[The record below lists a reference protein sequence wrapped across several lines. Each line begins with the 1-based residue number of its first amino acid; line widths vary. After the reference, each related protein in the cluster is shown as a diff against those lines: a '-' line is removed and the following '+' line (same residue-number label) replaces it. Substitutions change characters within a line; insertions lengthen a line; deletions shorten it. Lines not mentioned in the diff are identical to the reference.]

1 VIARAQETAAEDGV
15 DPPQCET
22 IMLAAAAAADVQ
34 SAVAKARAYQIA
46 GDENDTLRKE
56 RARLAANS

>member
-1 VIARAQETAAEDGV
+1 MYAHDHMHIARSPFSGFK
-15 DPPQCET
+15 PCGGY
-22 IMLAAAAAADVQ
+22 Q